1 MVGRYH
7 QETRNRSVKRWLK
20 TMENQNNTDAHAAPQ
35 GQVISAPES
44 ATSTPDSVV
53 DDISAVLGDV
63 DSPDAQVDEGG
74 SAEFDDEGAG
84 GDEGN
89 PEGGDADGSQDDSQD
104 DADLGDDDLPPAAD
118 GQNDDA
124 DEDGSDGEDDSDE
137 DAIDGFTPEQ
147 QAIFNRAQAKLRK
160 KYKDARAERD
170 SLSAQVAALQKSAA
184 ELDGKTKQLLAE
196 KVIPIDSQM
205 PFGNIGDENE
215 LAKVEREAWD
225 AYQWASSLE
234 NAEPQVDEDGNEY
247 LAEVRLADGK
257 THRFTKAEVRK
268 VKADADIAIRKNI
281 PARKQFLAS
290 NRAFDERLTAAFPD
304 LKDPASELS
313 VKVNTA
319 ITKFPVLKAI
329 AGYREA
335 ALSFVIGQ
343 QMLKRYGSKT
353 VAVMKKLQTVAA
365 KKQPVLNPPAKRKPA
380 APAVMASKNQP
391 AKNLQVAP
399 RKKQGGW
406 QQATPYNVVEQI
418 EDLL

>member
-1 MVGRYH
+1 M
-7 QETRNRSVKRWLK
+7 ETQ
-20 TMENQNNTDAHAAPQ
+20 NQNNTDAHAAPQ
-35 GQVISAPES
+35 GQTISAPEP

-53 DDISAVLGDV
+53 DDISAFLGDV
-63 DSPDAQVDEGG
+63 DSPDAQVDENGDAAFEDAG
-74 SAEFDDEGAG
+74 AGDDEG
-84 GDEGN
+84 N
-89 PEGGDADGSQDDSQD
+89 SEGGDADGAQDGSQD
-104 DADLGDDDLPPAAD
+104 DADLGGDDSPLEDDAQD
-118 GQNDDA
+118 DDA
-124 DEDGSDGEDDSDE
+124 DSDDSDDGEE
-137 DAIDGFTPEQ
+137 DQIDGFTPEQ
-147 QAIFNRAQAKLRK
+147 QAIFNKAQAKLRK

-170 SLSAQVAALQKSAA
+170 SLSAQVAELKKSAA

-196 KVIPIDSQM
+196 KVIPVDLQM
-205 PFGNIGDENE
+205 PFGNIADEAE

-234 NAEPQVDEDGNEY
+234 NAEPQVDENGNEY
-247 LAEVRLADGK
+247 LAEVPLGNGK
-257 THRFTKAEVRK
+257 TRRFTKAEIRK
-268 VKADADIAIRKNI
+268 VKADADIAIRRNI

-290 NRAFDERLTAAFPD
+290 NKAFDNRLTAAFPD

-319 ITKFPVLKAI
+319 ITKFPVLKSI

-343 QMLKRYGSKT
+343 EMLKRYGGKT
-353 VAVMKKLQTVAA
+353 VAVMKKLQTAAA
-365 KKQPVLNPPAKRKPA
+365 KKQPALNPPAKRKPA
-380 APAVMASKNQP
+380 APAVVASKTQ
-391 AKNLQVAP
+391 AQKNLQVAP

>member
-1 MVGRYH
+1 
-7 QETRNRSVKRWLK
+7 
-20 TMENQNNTDAHAAPQ
+20 MENQNNTDAHAAPQ
-35 GQVISAPES
+35 GQTISAPEP

-53 DDISAVLGDV
+53 DDISAFLGDV
-63 DSPDAQVDEGG
+63 DSPDAQVDENGDAAFEDAG
-74 SAEFDDEGAG
+74 AGDDEG
-84 GDEGN
+84 N
-89 PEGGDADGSQDDSQD
+89 SEGGDADGAQDGLQD
-104 DADLGDDDLPPAAD
+104 DADLDGDDSPSE
-118 GQNDDA
+118 DDA
-124 DEDGSDGEDDSDE
+124 QDDDDDSDDSDDGEE
-137 DAIDGFTPEQ
+137 DQMDGFTPEQ
-147 QAIFNRAQAKLRK
+147 QAIFNKAQAKLRK

-170 SLSAQVAALQKSAA
+170 SLSAKVAALQKSAA

-234 NAEPQVDEDGNEY
+234 NTEPQVDEDGNEY

-343 QMLKRYGSKT
+343 EMLKRYGGKT
-353 VAVMKKLQTVAA
+353 VAVMKKLQTPAA
-365 KKQPVLNPPAKRKPA
+365 KKQPALNPPAKRKPA
-380 APAVMASKNQP
+380 APAVVASKNQP

>member
-1 MVGRYH
+1 
-7 QETRNRSVKRWLK
+7 
-20 TMENQNNTDAHAAPQ
+20 MENQNNTDAHAAPQ
-35 GQVISAPES
+35 GRTISAPEP

-53 DDISAVLGDV
+53 DDISAFLGDV
-63 DSPDAQVDEGG
+63 DSPDAQVDENGDAAFEDAG
-74 SAEFDDEGAG
+74 AGDDEG
-84 GDEGN
+84 N
-89 PEGGDADGSQDDSQD
+89 SEGGDADGAQDGSQD
-104 DADLGDDDLPPAAD
+104 DADLDGDDSPSEDDAQD
-118 GQNDDA
+118 DDA
-124 DEDGSDGEDDSDE
+124 DSDDSDDGEE
-137 DAIDGFTPEQ
+137 DQMDGFTPEQ
-147 QAIFNRAQAKLRK
+147 QAIFNKAQAKLRK

-170 SLSAQVAALQKSAA
+170 SLSAKVAALQKSAA

-234 NAEPQVDEDGNEY
+234 NTEPQVDEDGNEY

-343 QMLKRYGSKT
+343 EMLKRYGGKT
-353 VAVMKKLQTVAA
+353 VAVMKKLQSAAA
-365 KKQPVLNPPAKRKPA
+365 KKQPALNPPAKRKPA
-380 APAVMASKNQP
+380 APAVVASKNQP